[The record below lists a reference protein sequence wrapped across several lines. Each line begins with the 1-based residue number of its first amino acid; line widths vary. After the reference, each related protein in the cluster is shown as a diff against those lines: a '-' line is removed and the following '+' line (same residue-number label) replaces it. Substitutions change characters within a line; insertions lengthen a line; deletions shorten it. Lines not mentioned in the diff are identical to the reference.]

1 MAAPQATVVPLP
13 DFDKDAD
20 AAALRKAMKGFG
32 TDEKAIIKVLTSRTN
47 SQRQE
52 IEHYYKTAYGK
63 DLVTDLKKELSGDFE
78 DLVMVL
84 MEPYSQYDAR
94 FLRKAMEGVGT
105 DESTIIE
112 IICSR
117 SNAQLAAIK
126 DAYKKEFQRDLEED
140 LREETSGHL
149 KRTLTGLVQ
158 GKRDESYVVDLNRA
172 KADAQVL
179 YEAGENTFGTD
190 ESEFQRI
197 LVTRNWMQM
206 RAIFDAYQEI
216 AGRSIEDSIKREM
229 SGDLEKTFL
238 TIVKYCRNPA
248 KYFAEVLHKAMA
260 GLGTDEDRLT
270 RTIITRSEID
280 LGDIK
285 RAYEDKYDKSLASA
299 VESEVGGDVKRLL
312 LGLIK

>member
-1 MAAPQATVVPLP
+1 MDETFLNVNQCFFST
-13 DFDKDAD
+13 
-20 AAALRKAMKGFG
+20 G

-94 FLRKAMEGVGT
+94 FLRKAME
-105 DESTIIE
+105 
-112 IICSR
+112 
-117 SNAQLAAIK
+117 QLAAIK
-126 DAYKKEFQRDLEED
+126 DAYKKEE
-140 LREETSGHL
+140 REGTH
-149 KRTLTGLVQ
+149 

-206 RAIFDAYQEI
+206 RAIFDAYQEVETKHSLFEI